1 MRPTAK
7 YAFSA
12 VRRLTQHC
20 KQLLRVDRE
29 TILDHRASGINHDK
43 PWGAAGTVIHHGRGI
58 ATVRRDCVVT
68 EGNPQAVL
76 RLVVAEPIGRV
87 HLHTLEDGLDD
98 GEAEFS
104 CLFRRSEEHT
114 SELQSLMRISSAVFC
129 LKKK

>member
-1 MRPTAK
+1 MNECPRRSTLLGQVGIERVSIPCPDIEMRPTAK

-58 ATVRRDCVVT
+58 ATVRRDCVVK
-68 EGNPQAVL
+68 
-76 RLVVAEPIGRV
+76 IGR
-87 HLHTLEDGLDD
+87 
-98 GEAEFS
+98 AS
-104 CLFRRSEEHT
+104 CRERVC
-114 SELQSLMRISSAVFC
+114 QYV
-129 LKKK
+129 

>member
-87 HLHTLEDGLDD
+87 HLHTLEDGLNPGD
-98 GEAEFS
+98 AEFS
-104 CLFRRSEEHT
+104 GHTGDAPVGPPFSKPSLLCLI
-114 SELQSLMRISSAVFC
+114 L
-129 LKKK
+129 LKKKT

>member
-1 MRPTAK
+1 MRI
-7 YAFSA
+7 SDWSSD
-12 VRRLTQHC
+12 VC
-20 KQLLRVDRE
+20 SSDRE

-104 CLFRRSEEHT
+104 CLFRSDQRE
-114 SELQSLMRISSAVFC
+114 
-129 LKKK
+129 